1 MVATTASAGADDDAI
16 EELEVILGHPF
27 LKASGDVSLFKAMGA
42 AHWMLIQTH
51 DVLHRDR
58 GDIDDKQRC
67 LLLWVSLLRKQM
79 ASEKEKAKARQKH
92 LHVMEILL
100 DRKQAVAEKLDAEFQ
115 KLLADTK
122 DLYTTAE
129 AWADS
134 TTKKEEDLTV
144 CTFTGSKR
152 ERVVAD
158 KEHDMKEPCG
168 TRMKQLAVVLTVSL
182 KPSRPASLSS
192 ATVRPL

>member
-1 MVATTASAGADDDAI
+1 MVATTPSPGADDDAI

-67 LLLWVSLLRKQM
+67 LLLWVSLLRKRM

-100 DRKQAVAEKLDAEFQ
+100 DRKQAVAEKLDAKFQ

-129 AWADS
+129 A
-134 TTKKEEDLTV
+134 
-144 CTFTGSKR
+144 
-152 ERVVAD
+152 
-158 KEHDMKEPCG
+158 
-168 TRMKQLAVVLTVSL
+168 
-182 KPSRPASLSS
+182 
-192 ATVRPL
+192 

>member
-27 LKASGDVSLFKAMGA
+27 LKASGDVSLFEAMGA

-67 LLLWVSLLRKQM
+67 LLLWVSLQRKQM

-92 LHVMEILL
+92 TTLRRFCSIGSRLLLRSLMPNSRSYWLTPRTCTPRPKPGPILPPRRRRTSL
-100 DRKQAVAEKLDAEFQ
+100 CAHSLVA
-115 KLLADTK
+115 
-122 DLYTTAE
+122 
-129 AWADS
+129 S
-134 TTKKEEDLTV
+134 
-144 CTFTGSKR
+144 GR
-152 ERVVAD
+152 EWWLIRS
-158 KEHDMKEPCG
+158 M
-168 TRMKQLAVVLTVSL
+168 T
-182 KPSRPASLSS
+182 
-192 ATVRPL
+192 